1 MAKLRL
7 SKNSL
12 QQQQQQL
19 KLYTKLLPS
28 LDLKRRQLTVEA
40 QKAQAELETSIAT
53 ADELETRIGQELP
66 MLADEQLD
74 LSGLVKMKGYQVG
87 EQNVVGTRLPI
98 LDQVEFVVADYS
110 RLSTP
115 AWIDILVQ
123 RLKDA
128 AEARVRSR
136 IAEQRVQILRQA
148 VRKITQRVNLF
159 DKVLIPTAKE
169 NIQRIQIYLGDAER
183 AAVITSKL
191 AKLKQQQ
198 AADGWDNKGTDP

>member
-1 MAKLRL
+1 
-7 SKNSL
+7 
-12 QQQQQQL
+12 
-19 KLYTKLLPS
+19 
-28 LDLKRRQLTVEA
+28 
-40 QKAQAELETSIAT
+40 
-53 ADELETRIGQELP
+53 
-66 MLADEQLD
+66 
-74 LSGLVKMKGYQVG
+74 
-87 EQNVVGTRLPI
+87 
-98 LDQVEFVVADYS
+98 

-128 AEARVRSR
+128 AEARVRSK

-148 VRKITQRVNLF
+148 VRRITQRVNLF

-198 AADGWDNKGTDP
+198 AADGWDNEGEDP